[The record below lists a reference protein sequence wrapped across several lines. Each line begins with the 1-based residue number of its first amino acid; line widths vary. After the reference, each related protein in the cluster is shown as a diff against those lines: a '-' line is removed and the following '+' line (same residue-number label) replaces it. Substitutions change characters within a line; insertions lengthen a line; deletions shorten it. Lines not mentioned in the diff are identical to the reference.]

1 MESCATLL
9 RDFYVRIRVLKCSRT
24 RPAHE
29 SAGTERLILSIIKI
43 HLPPAQTAAGV
54 DNSPSAAAEDFL
66 HRGRGSLNDH
76 TTAQHALTQFCRSG
90 KARDQRAPSSRGCR
104 RKSKRIS
111 RVVPNIMPAVDRRR
125 YPAEAFFFYRA
136 KKIARIGSSMQSR
149 LRHGRRIKS
158 ALESETRFHRRV
170 VQRADEKVL
179 AAMTLRTPRQLF
191 IFVGQPLHN
200 FRPRNIRSEFR
211 ISCSQNA
218 EGRNLCDQSA
228 KSESTGPPIRISMGS
243 FFHSYS

>member
-29 SAGTERLILSIIKI
+29 SAGTERLIFSIIKI
-43 HLPPAQTAAGV
+43 HLPPAQTATGV
-54 DNSPSAAAEDFL
+54 DNFPSGAAEDFL

-76 TTAQHALTQFCRSG
+76 TTAQHALTQFCSSG

-111 RVVPNIMPAVDRRR
+111 PVVPNIMAAVDRRR

-136 KKIARIGSSMQSR
+136 KKIARIGSSMQAR
-149 LRHGRRIKS
+149 LGHARRVES
-158 ALESETRFHRRV
+158 ALESETGFLRRV
-170 VQRADEKVL
+170 IKRADDEIL
-179 AAMTLRTPRQLF
+179 AAVTARTSLEF
-191 IFVGQPLHN
+191 FVFVGEPLDN